1 MKKPE
6 TFTYVDSQIIDG
18 KELHCKFDVDYGYR
32 ETRWEPGDPGGLY
45 INEAICDGEDILDD
59 LSEKAVETLTGLAE
73 GKFYEEQA
81 GNEQDYADYAADI
94 ARDNELMEKYK

>member
-1 MKKPE
+1 MKPE
-6 TFTYVDSQIIDG
+6 TFEYIDSQIIDG

-45 INEAICDGEDILDD
+45 ITEAICDGVDILDD

-73 GKFYEEQA
+73 SKFYEEQA
-81 GNEQDYADYAADI
+81 GNEQDYADYMADI